1 MESNE
6 KPRFVIRVE
15 KRRDLQAEKNR
26 YIKKVKVFFTTLLT
40 VILLAASFI
49 AYGVDSNND
58 TIDDNLSASAATFAV
73 QRFPETGAGETATMT
88 EINFNDSA
96 TNAGMT
102 GGATLNGV
110 RLYGANANQTVALGT
125 ASGTFNNLGF
135 SVFGGAGAVDRY
147 PAINSA
153 TGWTITF
160 TNTQRYVGF
169 WWSAGNSDNNVQ
181 LLDANGNAL
190 LSPVFST
197 AGVVRTVLEGN
208 ACPGFSGGSFPDGTL
223 SGSTW
228 RRYCGNP
235 NSRYQTDGA
244 EPLYIAEPYAFVHL
258 RYSNG
263 FRGIRFY
270 GTGFEFDNVTV
281 SETVPTEATTE
292 AAVSNNDINA
302 NVPPILPVD
311 PRVNAK
317 SLPGMNLLS
326 STNAHICISQV
337 ANSAGGALSG
347 SATIT
352 VGRTTNTADITA
364 TTTTNLWRFSGTR
377 ANLQTQIPA
386 IQIQGLSSQA
396 LVPSESK
403 FIRIHLSSNTA
414 LAGCTDS
421 QVNQIVE
428 IRPVGLT
435 NSLRKGTIQLK

>member
-26 YIKKVKVFFTTLLT
+26 YLKKRRAFFTSLLT

-58 TIDDNLSASAATFAV
+58 TVDDNLEASAATFGV
-73 QRFPETGAGETATMT
+73 QRFPDTGAGETATMT

-102 GGATLNGV
+102 NGATISGV
-110 RLYGANANQTVALGT
+110 RLYGANANQTVPLGT
-125 ASGTFNNLGF
+125 ASGTFNNSVF

-147 PAINSA
+147 PAINST

-160 TNTQRYVGF
+160 TNTQRYIGF
-169 WWSAGNSDNNVQ
+169 WWSAGNNDNNVQ

-208 ACPGFSGGSFPDGTL
+208 ACPGFSEGAFPDGTVT
-223 SGSTW
+223 GTTW

-235 NSRYQTDGA
+235 NTRYLPGGNG
-244 EPLYIAEPYAFVHL
+244 ERYIAEPYAFVHL

-292 AAVSNNDINA
+292 TAVSNNDINA

-317 SLPGMNLLS
+317 LLPGMNLLS
-326 STNAHICISQV
+326 STNAQICISQV

-347 SATIT
+347 DATIT

-377 ANLQTQIPA
+377 ANLQTQIPS
-386 IQIQGLSSQA
+386 IQIQGLSGQP

-414 LAGCTDS
+414 LAGCTDT

-428 IRPVGLT
+428 IRPLGLT
-435 NSLRKGTIQLK
+435 NTLRKGTIQLK

>member
-6 KPRFVIRVE
+6 KSRFIIRVE
-15 KRRDLQAEKNR
+15 KRRDLQSEKNR
-26 YIKKVKVFFTTLLT
+26 YLKRIKVFFTTLLT

-73 QRFPETGAGETATMT
+73 QRFPDTGAGETATMT
-88 EINFNDSA
+88 EIDFNDSA
-96 TNAGMT
+96 ANALMT
-102 GGATLNGV
+102 GGATINGV
-110 RLYGANANQTVALGT
+110 RLYGANANQTFPLGT
-125 ASGTFNNLGF
+125 ASGSFGNSAF
-135 SVFGGAGAVDRY
+135 SVFGGAGATGRY
-147 PAINSA
+147 PAVNSD
-153 TGWTITF
+153 TGWTISF
-160 TNTQRYVGF
+160 TSTQRYVGF
-169 WWSAGNSDNNVQ
+169 WWSAGNAANRVQ
-181 LLDANGNAL
+181 LLDASGATL
-190 LSPVFST
+190 LDPQFTT
-197 AGVVRTVLEGN
+197 AGVVRTVLENN
-208 ACPGFSGGSFPDGTL
+208 ACPARPANGSYPSGTL
-223 SGSTW
+223 TGSTW

-235 NSRYQTDGA
+235 NTAYQT
-244 EPLYIAEPYAFVHL
+244 PTPNYVAEPYAFVHL

-263 FRGIRFY
+263 FRGIRFS

-292 AAVSNNDINA
+292 SAVSNNAINA

-317 SLPGMNLLS
+317 LLPGMNLLS

-337 ANSAGGALSG
+337 ANAAGGTLSG
-347 SATIT
+347 DATIT

-364 TTTTNLWRFSGTR
+364 TITTNLWRFSGTR

-386 IQIQGLSSQA
+386 IQIQGLNSQA

-403 FIRIHLSSNTA
+403 FIRIHLSSDTA

>member
-1 MESNE
+1 M
-6 KPRFVIRVE
+6 
-15 KRRDLQAEKNR
+15 
-26 YIKKVKVFFTTLLT
+26 
-40 VILLAASFI
+40 
-49 AYGVDSNND
+49 
-58 TIDDNLSASAATFAV
+58 
-73 QRFPETGAGETATMT
+73 
-88 EINFNDSA
+88 
-96 TNAGMT
+96 
-102 GGATLNGV
+102 
-110 RLYGANANQTVALGT
+110 ALGT
-125 ASGTFNNLGF
+125 ASGSFSNLVF
-135 SVFGGAGAVDRY
+135 SVFGGAGATGRY
-147 PAINSA
+147 PAVDTTA
-153 TGWTITF
+153 GWTITF

-169 WWSAGNSDNNVQ
+169 WWSAGNAANRVQ
-181 LLDANGNAL
+181 LLDASGATL
-190 LSPVFST
+190 LDPQFTT
-197 AGVVRTVLEGN
+197 AGVVRTVLENN
-208 ACPGFSGGSFPDGTL
+208 ACPGTGGGAYPDGTL
-223 SGSTW
+223 TGTTW

-235 NSRYQTDGA
+235 NTVYHAAPSPG
-244 EPLYIAEPYAFVHL
+244 PLYINEPYAFVHL

-263 FRGIRFY
+263 FRGIRFS

-347 SATIT
+347 DATIT

-386 IQIQGLSSQA
+386 IQIKGLNSQA

-403 FIRIHLSSNTA
+403 FIRIHLS
-414 LAGCTDS
+414 
-421 QVNQIVE
+421 
-428 IRPVGLT
+428 
-435 NSLRKGTIQLK
+435 